1 MRFSFKV
8 LEALKPLEPPPK
20 LFLKCFHLLQE
31 KLLQDVRTLVERGI
45 GGIVVATIV
54 KDLADVSVKFM
65 QLGVNFLGQ
74 VLVNRGEVWIKEQ
87 RESDFSFF
95 FLYKEGQNLTFL
107 FFSRDISK
115 KGFL

>member
-1 MRFSFKV
+1 M
-8 LEALKPLEPPPK
+8 
-20 LFLKCFHLLQE
+20 
-31 KLLQDVRTLVERGI
+31 VERGI

-54 KDLADVSVKFM
+54 KDLADVSVKLM

-95 FLYKEGQNLTFL
+95 FLYKEGQNLTFF
-107 FFSRDISK
+107 FFSSDISK